1 MPVHHGPKMRL
12 LSLLC
17 HLGQIEDARVDFKFV
32 DKLTLLMHEFF
43 LEVALLWIIEFLRA
57 EQETT

>member
-12 LSLLC
+12 LSLLS
-17 HLGQIEDARVDFKFV
+17 HLGEVEDAWVYFKLV

-43 LEVALLWIIEFLRA
+43 FEVALLWIIEFLRA
-57 EQETT
+57 EQEAT